1 MEMNIASNVGK
12 ECFQPM
18 VVAKVTAHLEVS
30 HIFKLKFANNVPLL
44 VLLASIFTPI
54 TASLAKI
61 KLSLSI
67 VVNAKKNVQQDPY
80 LIKDTAQMG
89 SNANQLMAAE
99 SAPQQD
105 SAMNVF
111 LIIVVN
117 LIANIKTQCL
127 QHS

>member
-1 MEMNIASNVGK
+1 MEMNIASNVAK

-18 VVAKVTAHLEVS
+18 VVAKVTALLEVS
-30 HIFKLKFANNVPLL
+30 HIFRLKFANNVPLL
-44 VLLASIFTPI
+44 VPLASIFTPI

-61 KLSLSI
+61 KLLLSI
-67 VVNAKKNVQQDPY
+67 AVNAKKNVQQDPY

-117 LIANIKTQCL
+117 PIANIKTQCL

>member
-18 VVAKVTAHLEVS
+18 VNAKVTALLEVS

-61 KLSLSI
+61 KLLLSI
-67 VVNAKKNVQQDPY
+67 AVNAKKHVHQDP
-80 LIKDTAQMG
+80 
-89 SNANQLMAAE
+89 
-99 SAPQQD
+99 
-105 SAMNVF
+105 
-111 LIIVVN
+111 
-117 LIANIKTQCL
+117 
-127 QHS
+127 